1 MPAENIRE
9 GELIVSREPSKEMS
23 DSSSWKSRWVPEL
36 AKLPRGTLHKP
47 WETPA
52 QVLNECG
59 IVLGRDYPHRI
70 VTDLKAERALSDEA
84 VLEMRRK
91 NQQFNNE
98 RGYDLVQLP
107 NGKETV
113 VFTKKQFRIDRQ
125 GIVLKETKKTTGS
138 GAAGRGRRGQR
149 ARKKAG
155 RDKVAG
161 KR

>member
-1 MPAENIRE
+1 M
-9 GELIVSREPSKEMS
+9 L
-23 DSSSWKSRWVPEL
+23 RWVPEL
-36 AKLPRGTLHKP
+36 AKLPKGTLHKP

-70 VTDLKAERALSDEA
+70 VTDLKAERAISDEA

-98 RGYDLVQLP
+98 RGYDIVRLP
-107 NGKETV
+107 NGEETV
-113 VFTKKQFRIDRQ
+113 VFTKKQFRIDGQ
-125 GIVLKETKKTTGS
+125 GNVLKESALKKTTAS
-138 GAAGRGRRGQR
+138 GAGGRGRRGQH
-149 ARKKAG
+149 ARKKAA
-155 RDKVAG
+155 REKASG